1 MGGAMRM
8 LKKRFV
14 LPLFVLVLGALFF
27 NSGWMSWVYPI
38 GYKEEIRKQ
47 SDFYAIDPFLIAS
60 IIRVETNF
68 KPSKESRVGAL
79 GIMQLMPDTATWAIE
94 QGKLPEAT
102 TERIKH
108 EPDTNIRIGT
118 WYLRN
123 LSDQFGDNTLAVVAA
138 YNAGPGNVKKWLE
151 EGTWDGKLES
161 VRNIPIGETRHYV
174 QRVVYYYNQY
184 TKVYETF

>member
-1 MGGAMRM
+1 MRM
-8 LKKRFV
+8 WKKRFA
-14 LPLFVLVLGALFF
+14 LPLFLLVLAALFW
-27 NSGWMSWVYPI
+27 NSGWMAWVYPI
-38 GYKEEIRKQ
+38 GYKEDIREQ
-47 SDFYAIDPFLIAS
+47 SESYDIDPFLIAS

-79 GIMQLMPDTATWAIE
+79 GIMQLMPDTANWAIE
-94 QGKLPEAT
+94 QGRLPQAT
-102 TERIKH
+102 PERIKH

-123 LSDQFGDNTLAVVAA
+123 LSDQFGENRLAVVAA
-138 YNAGPGNVKKWLE
+138 YNAGPGNVKKWIR
-151 EGTWDGKLES
+151 EGTWDGTLED
-161 VRNIPIGETRHYV
+161 VRSIPIGETRHYI

>member
-1 MGGAMRM
+1 MRM
-8 LKKRFV
+8 VKKRFV
-14 LPLFVLVLGALFF
+14 LPLFLLVLAALFF
-27 NSGWMSWVYPI
+27 NSGWMAWVYPI
-38 GYKEEIRKQ
+38 SYKEEIREQ
-47 SDFYAIDPFLIAS
+47 SESYDIDPFLIAS

-79 GIMQLMPDTATWAIE
+79 GIMQLMPDTADWAIE

-102 TERIKH
+102 LDRIKH

-123 LSDQFGDNTLAVVAA
+123 LSDQFEENRMAVMAA
-138 YNAGPGNVKKWLE
+138 YNAGPGNVRKWMR
-151 EGTWDGKLES
+151 EGTWDGTLEN
-161 VRNIPIGETRHYV
+161 VRDIPIGETRHYV

-184 TKVYETF
+184 TKVYEQF

>member
-1 MGGAMRM
+1 MRIA
-8 LKKRFV
+8 KKRFA
-14 LPLFVLVLGALFF
+14 LPLFLLVLAALFF
-27 NSGWMSWVYPI
+27 SSGWMSWVYPI

-47 SDFYAIDPFLIAS
+47 SESYRIDPFLIAS

-68 KPSKESRVGAL
+68 RPSKESRVGAL
-79 GIMQLMPDTATWAIE
+79 GIMQLMPDTADWAIK

-102 TERIKH
+102 PDRIKH
-108 EPDTNIRIGT
+108 EPETNILIGT

-123 LSDQFGDNTLAVVAA
+123 LSDQFGDNSLEVIAA
-138 YNAGPGNVKKWLE
+138 YNAGPGNVKKWLDS
-151 EGTWDGKLES
+151 GLWDGTLEN
-161 VRNIPIGETRHYV
+161 VRNIPIGETRHYI

>member
-1 MGGAMRM
+1 MKIRNGP
-8 LKKRFV
+8 KKRFA
-14 LPLFVLVLGALFF
+14 LPLFVLVLIVLFF
-27 NSGWMSWVYPI
+27 NSGWMVWVYPI
-38 GYKEEIRKQ
+38 HYKEEIRVQ
-47 SDFYAIDPFLIAS
+47 SKSYDIDPFLIAS

-79 GIMQLMPDTATWAIE
+79 GVMQLMPDTASWAIDT
-94 QGKLPEAT
+94 GKLPQAT
-102 TERIKH
+102 PENIKH

-123 LSDQFGDNTLAVVAA
+123 LSDQFGGNRIAVVAA
-138 YNAGPGNVKKWLE
+138 YNAGPGNVSRWLAD
-151 EGTWDGKLES
+151 GTWDGTLEN

>member
-1 MGGAMRM
+1 MRIA
-8 LKKRFV
+8 KKRFA
-14 LPLFVLVLGALFF
+14 LPLFLLVLIALFF
-27 NSGWMSWVYPI
+27 SSGWMSWVYPI

-47 SDFYAIDPFLIAS
+47 SESYRIDPFLIAS

-68 KPSKESRVGAL
+68 RPSKESRVGAL
-79 GIMQLMPDTATWAIE
+79 GIMQLMPDTADWAIK

-102 TERIKH
+102 SDRIKH
-108 EPDTNIRIGT
+108 EPETNILIGT

-123 LSDQFGDNTLAVVAA
+123 LSDQFGDNSLAVVAA
-138 YNAGPGNVKKWLE
+138 YNAGPGNVKKWLDS
-151 EGTWDGKLES
+151 GVWDGTLEN
-161 VRNIPIGETRHYV
+161 VRNIPIGETRHYI

>member
-1 MGGAMRM
+1 MRIA
-8 LKKRFV
+8 KKRFA
-14 LPLFVLVLGALFF
+14 LPLFLLVLAALFF
-27 NSGWMSWVYPI
+27 SSGWMSWVYPI

-47 SDFYAIDPFLIAS
+47 SESYRIDPFLVAS

-68 KPSKESRVGAL
+68 RPSKESRVGAL
-79 GIMQLMPDTATWAIE
+79 GIMQLMPDTADWAIK
-94 QGKLPEAT
+94 QGKLPQAT
-102 TERIKH
+102 RDRIKH
-108 EPDTNIRIGT
+108 EPETNILIGT

-123 LSDQFGDNTLAVVAA
+123 LSDQFGDNSLAVVAA

-151 EGTWDGKLES
+151 SGLWDGTLEN

>member
-1 MGGAMRM
+1 MRIA
-8 LKKRFV
+8 KKRFA
-14 LPLFVLVLGALFF
+14 LPLFLLVLLALFF
-27 NSGWMSWVYPI
+27 SSGWMSWVYPI
-38 GYKEEIRKQ
+38 SYKEEIRKQ
-47 SDFYAIDPFLIAS
+47 SESYGIDPFLVTS

-68 KPSKESRVGAL
+68 RPSKESRVGAL
-79 GIMQLMPDTATWAIE
+79 GIMQLMPDTADWAIE
-94 QGKLPEAT
+94 QGKLPRAT
-102 TERIKH
+102 PDRIKH
-108 EPDTNIRIGT
+108 EPETNIRIGT

-123 LSDQFGDNTLAVVAA
+123 LSDQFGDNSLAAVAA

-151 EGTWDGKLES
+151 SGLWDGTLEN